1 MTPQAERK
9 GQEGRERASGPGK
22 GFYLLLGGLVVLGIA
37 VLVWAGTGSEL
48 EPVGPLTTAERQV
61 PADSSAMAATLGPE
75 DAPVTLVEFADYT
88 CSHCAR
94 FASLPAKAIRRD
106 YVRSGQVRWIL
117 YDFPLRARG
126 NAIPAALAARC
137 AGAQGSYWEMH
148 DRLFAR
154 QRDWA
159 ADGSPEDKFRA
170 YAEEIG
176 LDLEAFAACY
186 SDRRF
191 VEEIMASRQYGRQL
205 GVNSTPTIFVD
216 GRRAPDYRYQTLQ
229 PLIEGGLEGRQAAA
243 SGGGGEG

>member
-1 MTPQAERK
+1 MTPQR
-9 GQEGRERASGPGK
+9 EGGASEPESGGAGK
-22 GFYLLLGGLVVLGIA
+22 GFYLLLGGLVVLGVA
-37 VLVWAGTGSEL
+37 ALVWAGTGSEL

-61 PADSSAMAATLGPE
+61 PADSSAMAATMGPE

-106 YVRSGQVRWIL
+106 YVRTGQVRWIL
-117 YDFPLRARG
+117 YDFPLRAQG

-159 ADGSPEDKFRA
+159 ADGSPEDRFRA
-170 YAEEIG
+170 YADEIG

-191 VEEIMASRQYGRQL
+191 VEAIMASRQYGRLL

-216 GRRAPDYRYQTLQ
+216 GQRAGDYRYQTLQ
-229 PLIEGGLEGRQAAA
+229 PLIEGGLGGQQAAA
-243 SGGGGEG
+243 SDGGGEG